1 MISLT
6 EARQRIAAE
15 VSPRPARRVALE
27 HAAGLVLAEN
37 VTADGWYPSG
47 DRSQMDG
54 YVVRGD
60 AMPGVFRLAGEI
72 AAGEVP
78 GHPLQPGTCCR
89 IFTGALLPEGG
100 GRVIMQEDAVADG
113 GSIRLESFGER
124 LFVRKRGCEAQP
136 GQTILPRGTP
146 LGAVELAMLAQ
157 VGAVQPPV
165 IPAPTV
171 LHLATGGELVA
182 PEELPGP
189 GQIRDTNTTLLRT
202 LLRADGVGT
211 FTSTRVPDDPD
222 AMRRAAET
230 DADLL
235 LISGGASVG
244 DYDFG
249 ASTLRALGWTI
260 HFDRVNL
267 RPGKPL
273 TFATR
278 GTQAAFV
285 IPGNPV
291 SHFVCYH
298 TAIRLAV
305 ECAAGRAA
313 SWPAVWL
320 DLADASA
327 LQADPRETWWPA
339 SARAVDG
346 RITVHPKPWS
356 SSGNSFALS
365 GTNALVQVNAQSPA
379 NGRALTLLLGLG
391 PGLGLGN

>member
-6 EARQRIAAE
+6 EARQRITAGVA
-15 VSPRPARRVALE
+15 PRPAQPVGIE
-27 HAAGLVLAEN
+27 SAAGLVLAEDIL
-37 VTADGWYPSG
+37 ADGWYPAG

-60 AMPGVFRLAGEI
+60 AEPGTFRLLGEI

-78 GHPLQPGTCCR
+78 DMVLQPGTCCR

-100 GRVIMQEDAVADG
+100 GRVIMQEDAVAEGDT
-113 GSIRLESFGER
+113 IRLETFGDR

-136 GQTILPRGTP
+136 GQTILQRGTR

-157 VGAVQPPV
+157 VGAVRPTV
-165 IPAPTV
+165 IPPPSV
-171 LHLATGGELVA
+171 VHLATGGELVA
-182 PEELPGP
+182 PEETPGP

-202 LLRADGVGT
+202 LLRADGVEN
-211 FTSTRVPDDPD
+211 FTSTRVPDDPE
-222 AMRRAAET
+222 AMRRAADT
-230 DADLL
+230 TADIL

-249 ASTLRALGWTI
+249 AATLRALGWTI

-278 GTQAAFV
+278 GSQTAFV

-305 ECAAGRAA
+305 ECAMGRAP

-327 LQADPRETWWPA
+327 LQSDPRETWWPA
-339 SARAVDG
+339 TARAIDG
-346 RITVHPKPWS
+346 RLTVHPKPWS

-379 NGRALTLLLGLG
+379 GGRALTLLLAPPG
-391 PGLGLGN
+391 P